1 MKDDVGG
8 HLDKVEGGARSFVKD
23 AAALFAAKHGI
34 TQVCY
39 ALQASSVSRVA
50 VRAIHGAF
58 AGWRLRTVASL
69 SSRGFRSQ
77 VEYPVLTVLHEEL
90 K

>member
-1 MKDDVGG
+1 
-8 HLDKVEGGARSFVKD
+8 
-23 AAALFAAKHGI
+23 
-34 TQVCY
+34 
-39 ALQASSVSRVA
+39 LQASSVSRVA